1 MSSPSS
7 SHIQFAE
14 LESDNIGGQR
24 SKIDVIATILYI
36 CNDGSLKNH
45 IVGKGNFSD
54 SMANHYISVL
64 LYNELLSTYVDNEN
78 NGRTYYR
85 TTVKGRGLIYYYNQI
100 QRLFATDKDHQI
112 NETQTQTK
120 TRSLRNDI
128 PNSDAQLVAKRM
140 LIIDDEEDITSA
152 LKAGLE
158 KFGFTVEVSNNPLS
172 ILSSYK
178 AGSYDL
184 VILDIRMP
192 NMDGFELYKVIR
204 KLDNKTKICF
214 WTAFEEAFEQFVK
227 SFPTMN
233 EQYFIK
239 KPITL
244 DDLLNRITKL
254 MTLEDQS
261 IRQSS
266 SPSLSLDLLSPS
278 SSYPTS

>member
-7 SHIQFAE
+7 SDIQFAE
-14 LESDNIGGQR
+14 LERDNIGGQR
-24 SKIDVIATILYI
+24 SKIDVIAAILYI
-36 CNDGSLKNH
+36 CNNGSLKNH

-54 SMANHYISVL
+54 SMANHYISIL

-85 TTVKGRGLIYYYNQI
+85 TTDKGRDLIYHYNQI
-100 QRLFATDKDHQI
+100 QKLFTTDKESQI

-120 TRSLRNDI
+120 FGSPTKAISSSEN
-128 PNSDAQLVAKRM
+128 QLAAKRL

-158 KFGFTVEVSNNPLS
+158 KYGINVDVSNNPVSTLS
-172 ILSSYK
+172 NYK
-178 AGSYDL
+178 PGYYDL

-214 WTAFEEAFEQFVK
+214 WTAFEVAYEQFVK
-227 SFPTMN
+227 TFPTMN

-239 KPITL
+239 KPVTL
-244 DDLLNRITKL
+244 EDLVNRINKL
-254 MTLEDQS
+254 MTLEDQT

-266 SPSLSLDLLSPS
+266 LPSVSSDLFP
-278 SSYPTS
+278 PHP

>member
-14 LESDNIGGQR
+14 LERDNIGGQR

-36 CNDGSLKNH
+36 CNNGSLKNH

-54 SMANHYISVL
+54 SMANHYISIL
-64 LYNELLSTYVDNEN
+64 LYNELLSTYIDNEN

-85 TTVKGRGLIYYYNQI
+85 TTDKGRGLIYHYNQI

-112 NETQTQTK
+112 NETQTK
-120 TRSLRNDI
+120 TGSSRNAI
-128 PNSDAQLVAKRM
+128 PSSDAQSAAKRL

-158 KFGFTVEVSNNPLS
+158 KYGINVDVSNNPVSTLS
-172 ILSSYK
+172 NYK
-178 AGSYDL
+178 PGYYDL

-214 WTAFEEAFEQFVK
+214 WTAFEVAFEQFLK
-227 SFPTMN
+227 MFPTMN
-233 EQYFIK
+233 ELYFIK

-244 DDLLNRITKL
+244 DDLVNRIDKL
-254 MTLEDQS
+254 IVLENQS
-261 IRQSS
+261 IKQSS
-266 SPSLSLDLLSPS
+266 SSSDLFSASSL
-278 SSYPTS
+278 PTS

>member
-7 SHIQFAE
+7 SDIQFAE
-14 LESDNIGGQR
+14 LERDNIGGQR
-24 SKIDVIATILYI
+24 SKIDVLAAILYI
-36 CNDGSLKNH
+36 CNNGSLKNH

-54 SMANHYISVL
+54 SMANHYISIL

-78 NGRTYYR
+78 NGRTYYK
-85 TTVKGRGLIYYYNQI
+85 TTDKGRDLIYHYNQI
-100 QRLFATDKDHQI
+100 QKLFTTDKESQI

-120 TRSLRNDI
+120 FGSPTKAISSSEN
-128 PNSDAQLVAKRM
+128 QLAVKRL

-158 KFGFTVEVSNNPLS
+158 KYGINVDVSNNPVSTLS
-172 ILSSYK
+172 NYK
-178 AGSYDL
+178 PGYYDL

-192 NMDGFELYKVIR
+192 YIDGFELYKVIR

-214 WTAFEEAFEQFVK
+214 WTAFEVAYEQFVK
-227 SFPTMN
+227 TFPTMN

-239 KPITL
+239 KPVTL
-244 DDLLNRITKL
+244 DDLVNRINKL
-254 MTLEDQS
+254 MTLEDQT

-266 SPSLSLDLLSPS
+266 LPSVSSDLFP
-278 SSYPTS
+278 PHP

>member
-7 SHIQFAE
+7 SDIQFAG
-14 LESDNIGGQR
+14 LERDNIGGQR
-24 SKIDVIATILYI
+24 SKIDVIAAILYI
-36 CNDGSLKNH
+36 CNNGSLKNH

-54 SMANHYISVL
+54 SMANHYISIL

-85 TTVKGRGLIYYYNQI
+85 TTDKGRDLIYHYNQI
-100 QRLFATDKDHQI
+100 QKLFTTDKESQI

-120 TRSLRNDI
+120 FGSPTKAISSSEN
-128 PNSDAQLVAKRM
+128 QLAAKRL

-158 KFGFTVEVSNNPLS
+158 KYGINVDVSNNPVSTLS
-172 ILSSYK
+172 NYK
-178 AGSYDL
+178 PGYYDL

-192 NMDGFELYKVIR
+192 YIDGFELYKVIR

-214 WTAFEEAFEQFVK
+214 WTAFEVAYEQFVK
-227 SFPTMN
+227 TFPTMN

-239 KPITL
+239 KPVTL
-244 DDLLNRITKL
+244 DDLVNRINKL
-254 MTLEDQS
+254 MTLEDQT

-266 SPSLSLDLLSPS
+266 LPSVSSDLFP
-278 SSYPTS
+278 PHP

>member
-1 MSSPSS
+1 MSSAPSS

-14 LESDNIGGQR
+14 LERDNIGGQR

-36 CNDGSLKNH
+36 CNNGSLKNH

-54 SMANHYISVL
+54 SMANHYISIL
-64 LYNELLSTYVDNEN
+64 LYNELLSTSVDNEN

-85 TTVKGRGLIYYYNQI
+85 TTDKGRNMINYYNQI
-100 QRLFATDKDHQI
+100 QKLFTTDK
-112 NETQTQTK
+112 TQSQARIRPHAK
-120 TRSLRNDI
+120 IIS
-128 PNSDAQLVAKRM
+128 NSEPQLAKKM

-158 KFGFTVEVSNNPLS
+158 RYGINVDISNNPVLTLS
-172 ILSSYK
+172 NFKPGY
-178 AGSYDL
+178 YDL

-204 KLDNKTKICF
+204 KLDNKIKICF
-214 WTAFEEAFEQFVK
+214 WTAFEVAYEQFIK
-227 SFPTMN
+227 TFPTMN

-244 DDLLNRITKL
+244 DDLLNRINEL
-254 MTLEDQS
+254 MVLENQS
-261 IRQSS
+261 IGQSS
-266 SPSLSLDLLSPS
+266 SPSASLPSDLFSPHS
-278 SSYPTS
+278 

>member
-7 SHIQFAE
+7 SDIQFAE
-14 LESDNIGGQR
+14 LERDNIGGQR
-24 SKIDVIATILYI
+24 SKIDVIAAILYI
-36 CNDGSLKNH
+36 CYNGSLKNH

-54 SMANHYISVL
+54 SMANHYISIL

-85 TTVKGRGLIYYYNQI
+85 TTDKGRDLIYHYNQI
-100 QRLFATDKDHQI
+100 QKLFTTDKESQI
-112 NETQTQTK
+112 NEPQTQTK
-120 TRSLRNDI
+120 FGSPTKAISSSEN
-128 PNSDAQLVAKRM
+128 QLAAKRL

-158 KFGFTVEVSNNPLS
+158 KYGINVDVSNNPVSTLS
-172 ILSSYK
+172 NYK
-178 AGSYDL
+178 PGYYDL

-192 NMDGFELYKVIR
+192 YIDGFELYKVIR

-214 WTAFEEAFEQFVK
+214 WTAFEVAYEQFVK
-227 SFPTMN
+227 TFPTMN

-239 KPITL
+239 KPVTL
-244 DDLLNRITKL
+244 DDLVNRINKL
-254 MTLEDQS
+254 MTLEDQT

-266 SPSLSLDLLSPS
+266 LPSVSSDLFP
-278 SSYPTS
+278 PHP

>member
-7 SHIQFAE
+7 SDIQFAE
-14 LESDNIGGQR
+14 LERDNIGGQR
-24 SKIDVIATILYI
+24 SKIDVIAAILYI
-36 CNDGSLKNH
+36 CNNGSLKNH

-54 SMANHYISVL
+54 SMANHYISIL

-85 TTVKGRGLIYYYNQI
+85 TTDKGRDLIYHYNQV
-100 QRLFATDKDHQI
+100 QKLFTTDKESQI

-120 TRSLRNDI
+120 FGSPTKAISSSEN
-128 PNSDAQLVAKRM
+128 QLAAKRL

-158 KFGFTVEVSNNPLS
+158 KYGINVDVSNNPVSTLS
-172 ILSSYK
+172 NYK
-178 AGSYDL
+178 PGYYDL

-214 WTAFEEAFEQFVK
+214 WTAFEVAYEQFVK
-227 SFPTMN
+227 TFPTMN

-239 KPITL
+239 KPVTL
-244 DDLLNRITKL
+244 EDLVNRINKL
-254 MTLEDQS
+254 MTLEDQT

-266 SPSLSLDLLSPS
+266 LPSVSSDLFP
-278 SSYPTS
+278 PHP

>member
-7 SHIQFAE
+7 SDIQFAE
-14 LESDNIGGQR
+14 LERDNIGGQR
-24 SKIDVIATILYI
+24 SKIDVLAAILYI
-36 CNDGSLKNH
+36 CNNGSLKNH

-54 SMANHYISVL
+54 SMANHYISIL

-85 TTVKGRGLIYYYNQI
+85 TTDKGRDLIYHYNQI
-100 QRLFATDKDHQI
+100 QKLFTTDKESQI

-120 TRSLRNDI
+120 FGSPTKAISSSEN
-128 PNSDAQLVAKRM
+128 QLAAKRL

-158 KFGFTVEVSNNPLS
+158 KYGINVDVSNNPVSTLS
-172 ILSSYK
+172 NYK
-178 AGSYDL
+178 PGYYDL

-192 NMDGFELYKVIR
+192 YIDGFELYKVIR

-214 WTAFEEAFEQFVK
+214 WTAFEVAYEQFVK
-227 SFPTMN
+227 TFPTMN

-239 KPITL
+239 KPVTL
-244 DDLLNRITKL
+244 DDLVNRINKL
-254 MTLEDQS
+254 MTLEDQT

-266 SPSLSLDLLSPS
+266 LPSVSSDLFP
-278 SSYPTS
+278 PHP

>member
-7 SHIQFAE
+7 SDIQFAE
-14 LESDNIGGQR
+14 LERDNIGGQR
-24 SKIDVIATILYI
+24 SKIDVIATILSI
-36 CNDGSLKNH
+36 CNNGSLKNH

-54 SMANHYISVL
+54 SMANHYISIL

-78 NGRTYYR
+78 NGRTYYK
-85 TTVKGRGLIYYYNQI
+85 TTDKGRDLIYHYNQI
-100 QRLFATDKDHQI
+100 QKLFTTDKESQI

-120 TRSLRNDI
+120 FGSPTKAIS
-128 PNSDAQLVAKRM
+128 SSEHQLAAKRL

-158 KFGFTVEVSNNPLS
+158 KYGINVDVSNNPVSTLS
-172 ILSSYK
+172 NYK
-178 AGSYDL
+178 PGYYDL

-214 WTAFEEAFEQFVK
+214 WTAFEVAFEQFVK
-227 SFPTMN
+227 TFPTMN

-244 DDLLNRITKL
+244 DDLVNRINKL
-254 MTLEDQS
+254 MALENQS

-266 SPSLSLDLLSPS
+266 SPSLSSDLFSPRS
-278 SSYPTS
+278 

>member
-1 MSSPSS
+1 MSSPPRV
-7 SHIQFAE
+7 QFAE
-14 LESDNIGGQR
+14 LERDNIGGQR
-24 SKIDVIATILYI
+24 SKFDVIATILYI
-36 CNDGSLKNH
+36 CNNGSLKNH

-54 SMANHYISVL
+54 SMTNHYISIL

-85 TTVKGRGLIYYYNQI
+85 TTDKGRNLINYYNQI
-100 QRLFATDKDHQI
+100 QKLFTSDK
-112 NETQTQTK
+112 TQTK
-120 TRSLRNDI
+120 IGSSANTIS
-128 PNSDAQLVAKRM
+128 SSETQLAAKRL

-158 KFGFTVEVSNNPLS
+158 KYGINVDVSNNPVLTLS
-172 ILSSYK
+172 NYK
-178 AGSYDL
+178 PGYYDL

-214 WTAFEEAFEQFVK
+214 WTAFEVAYEQFLK
-227 SFPTMN
+227 MFPTMN

-244 DDLLNRITKL
+244 EDLVNRIDKL
-254 MTLEDQS
+254 IVLENQS
-261 IRQSS
+261 ITQSS
-266 SPSLSLDLLSPS
+266 SSSSDLFSPS
-278 SSYPTS
+278 SMPTS

>member
-7 SHIQFAE
+7 SDIQFAG
-14 LESDNIGGQR
+14 LERDNIGGQR
-24 SKIDVIATILYI
+24 SKIDVIAAILYI
-36 CNDGSLKNH
+36 CNNGSLKNH

-54 SMANHYISVL
+54 SMANHYISIL

-85 TTVKGRGLIYYYNQI
+85 TTDKGRDLIYHYNQI
-100 QRLFATDKDHQI
+100 QKLFTIDKESQI

-120 TRSLRNDI
+120 FGSPTKAISSSEN
-128 PNSDAQLVAKRM
+128 QLAAKRL

-158 KFGFTVEVSNNPLS
+158 KYGINVDVSNNPVSTLS
-172 ILSSYK
+172 NYK
-178 AGSYDL
+178 PGYYDL

-192 NMDGFELYKVIR
+192 YIDGFELYKVIR

-214 WTAFEEAFEQFVK
+214 WTAFEVAYEQFVK
-227 SFPTMN
+227 TFPTMN

-239 KPITL
+239 KPVTL
-244 DDLLNRITKL
+244 DDLVNRINKL
-254 MTLEDQS
+254 MTLEDQT

-266 SPSLSLDLLSPS
+266 LPSVSSDLFP
-278 SSYPTS
+278 PHP

>member
-1 MSSPSS
+1 MSSPPRV
-7 SHIQFAE
+7 QFAE
-14 LESDNIGGQR
+14 LERDNIGGQR
-24 SKIDVIATILYI
+24 SKFDVIATILYI
-36 CNDGSLKNH
+36 CNNGSLKNH

-54 SMANHYISVL
+54 SMANHYISIL

-78 NGRTYYR
+78 YGRTYYR
-85 TTVKGRGLIYYYNQI
+85 TTDKGRNLINYYNQI
-100 QRLFATDKDHQI
+100 QKLFTTDK
-112 NETQTQTK
+112 TQTQTK
-120 TRSLRNDI
+120 IGSPANAISSPET
-128 PNSDAQLVAKRM
+128 QLALKRL

-158 KFGFTVEVSNNPLS
+158 KYGINVDVSNNPVLTLS
-172 ILSSYK
+172 NYK
-178 AGSYDL
+178 PGYYDL

-214 WTAFEEAFEQFVK
+214 WTAFEVAYEQFVK
-227 SFPTMN
+227 TFPTMN

-244 DDLLNRITKL
+244 DDLVNRINKL
-254 MTLEDQS
+254 ISLENQS

-266 SPSLSLDLLSPS
+266 SLSRSSDLFSPHS
-278 SSYPTS
+278 